1 MGRGKGRTCLSV
13 DEVLRAKALAA
24 AGGSH
29 RSIAR
34 SLGRSA
40 CAIKHALN
48 AHPEVAEEEVVAM
61 QKRMGGTFD
70 GLAQRM
76 VGSISDDDIRKMS
89 TYQRVVAG
97 AIATDKLVALSA
109 APLRQELISKLNQVL
124 DAIRDERDAREW
136 REEHA
141 LPAPKTTQ

>member
-1 MGRGKGRTCLSV
+1 
-13 DEVLRAKALAA
+13 
-24 AGGSH
+24 
-29 RSIAR
+29 
-34 SLGRSA
+34 
-40 CAIKHALN
+40 
-48 AHPEVAEEEVVAM
+48 M

>member
-1 MGRGKGRTCLSV
+1 M
-13 DEVLRAKALAA
+13 LRAKALA
-24 AGGSH
+24 GGGASL

-34 SLGRSA
+34 SLGRSF
-40 CAIKHALN
+40 CAVKRAVNGHA
-48 AHPEVAEEEVVAM
+48 VAEEEVVLM
-61 QKRMGGTFD
+61 QKRIGGTFD

-76 VGSISDDDIRKMS
+76 VGSISDDDIGKMS

>member
-1 MGRGKGRTCLSV
+1 
-13 DEVLRAKALAA
+13 
-24 AGGSH
+24 
-29 RSIAR
+29 
-34 SLGRSA
+34 
-40 CAIKHALN
+40 
-48 AHPEVAEEEVVAM
+48 M
-61 QKRMGGTFD
+61 QKRIGGTFD

-76 VGSISDDDIRKMS
+76 VGSISDDDIGKMS

-109 APLRQELISKLNQVL
+109 APLRQELVNKLNQVL